1 MLLTQRSEQC
11 AVEGR
16 DDYANALGALS
27 LVTCEFRSGHSVS
40 SLLLW
45 CSGWFP
51 DEQDASVF
59 SSLAAFLAVPQVVNL
74 FVSKIVF

>member
-59 SSLAAFLAVPQVVNL
+59 FFLAFLAVPQVVNL